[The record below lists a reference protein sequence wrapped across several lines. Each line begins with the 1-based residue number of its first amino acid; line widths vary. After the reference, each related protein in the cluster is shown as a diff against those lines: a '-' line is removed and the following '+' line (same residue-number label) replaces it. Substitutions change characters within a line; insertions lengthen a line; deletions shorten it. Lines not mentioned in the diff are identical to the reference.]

1 MGSGIEAVGMAKTRK
16 QATAPEPP
24 PLPQVGD
31 KVIPERSEATY
42 VITGIRSGG
51 DYVDLKLPG
60 TNLERFHIDVTTL
73 KFVDRVQRKPAPN
86 LDVEVRFDTIQ
97 RENLKRLDDDIA
109 ILTKYLKTQ
118 GAPKAVIDT
127 LGALRD
133 EQEECWNAAAEQIA
147 ALMKK

>member
-1 MGSGIEAVGMAKTRK
+1 MAKARK
-16 QATAPEPP
+16 QAAAPEPP

-51 DYVDLKLPG
+51 EYVDLELPG
-60 TNLERFHIDVTTL
+60 TNLTRFHVDVSTL

-86 LDVEVRFDTIQ
+86 LDVEVRFDIIQ
-97 RENLKRLDDDIA
+97 RENLKRLDDDVA
-109 ILTKYLKTQ
+109 LLMKYLKTQ
-118 GAPKAVIDT
+118 GAPKAAIDV
-127 LGALRD
+127 LEALRS
-133 EQEECWNAAAEQIA
+133 EQRESWYTAAERIA